1 MKPGPTLKPTPF
13 PGALR
18 SPCVSICRMDVAS
31 GYCEGCFRT
40 IEEIADWGMM
50 TDDRKREVWQA
61 LRRRQ
66 AALYPPTP
74 AEVDDRAGEGA
85 GERAG
90 EGAGEGVDKQPGAA
104 ARMMPTAAPPVDP
117 LPDPSPDSMLDQ
129 GRNQPRTGN

>member
-1 MKPGPTLKPTPF
+1 
-13 PGALR
+13 
-18 SPCVSICRMDVAS
+18 MDVAS

-74 AEVDDRAGEGA
+74 AEVDERA

-90 EGAGEGVDKQPGAA
+90 EGVDNQPGAA
-104 ARMMPTAAPPVDP
+104 ARVMPTAAPPVDP
-117 LPDPSPDSMLDQ
+117 FPDPSPNSTLDQ
-129 GRNQPRTGN
+129 GRNPRRTGN

>member
-1 MKPGPTLKPTPF
+1 
-13 PGALR
+13 
-18 SPCVSICRMDVAS
+18 MDVAS

-50 TDDRKREVWQA
+50 SDDRKREVWQA
-61 LRRRQ
+61 LRQRQ

-74 AEVDDRAGEGA
+74 AEVD
-85 GERAG
+85 ERAG
-90 EGAGEGVDKQPGAA
+90 EGVNKQPGAA
-104 ARMMPTAAPPVDP
+104 ARVVPTTAPPVDP